1 MGKAL
6 VIVESPTKA
15 KTINKYL
22 GNNYIVKSS
31 VGHVRD
37 LLKSSV
43 LGLQKKRN
51 IKKKDQKVIKN
62 KEELLIT
69 NMGVDPYNGWT
80 ANYQILPG
88 KEKLVSELKIL
99 AINSE
104 HIYLATDL
112 DREGEAIAWHL
123 REVIGGDFQ
132 RFSRVVF
139 NEITKKS
146 IKTAFDNPCELNIH
160 RVQAQQ
166 ARRFLDRVFGYMLS
180 PLLWKKIG
188 RGLSAG
194 RVQSVAVSL
203 IVKKEREIKT
213 FISKE
218 YWQLYANLYIN
229 NTELISMK
237 VVNKK
242 GKIFKPGKK
251 IEIDDAVLLLKST
264 DYKVLEYK
272 EKNTF
277 SKPNAPFIT
286 STLQQ
291 VASARLNFSVKK
303 TMMMAQMLYEAGYI
317 TYMRTDSTNLSVDA
331 INMVRDYIYDKFG
344 KQYLSKKIN
353 IYVNKKSSQE
363 AHEAIRPSNIHVNI
377 EDLKDLESDS
387 KKLYQ
392 LIWNQFVSCQMKS
405 AKFSLRILT
414 VKAGD
419 FLLKA
424 KSRLLN
430 FDGWMKVMPIVHKNN
445 IEQIFPNILIG
456 QKLKLKDLFFAK
468 KFTKPPARFT
478 ETSLIK
484 ELEKCGI
491 GRPSTY
497 PIIIA
502 NIQERGYVKIKQ
514 HRFYAEKIGE
524 IVTDRLNEN
533 FKELM
538 DCDFTARM
546 ENKLDLIARGCIEW
560 KSVLDNFFSSF
571 MQQLKIANKSPEEG
585 GMRLNPMVLTSI
597 LCPECHRRMGI
608 KNAATGVFL
617 GCSGY
622 QFSLSEYCR
631 YTINLIPEDELSA
644 FMITASEE
652 DLETDALRARHRCT
666 KCSTAMDSY
675 FIDNKSKLYI
685 CGNNPVCNGYKII
698 KGDFCIKGYNDKT
711 IICDKCDSEMHLKIG
726 KFGKYMGCTNG
737 NCKNI
742 RKVLRNGE
750 ISPPKELPIPLP
762 ELICKKTNTYFVL
775 KDGSSG
781 IFLAASNFPKSK
793 ETRTPLVEELIRFKK
808 RLPPKFMYLT
818 TAPIIDHE
826 GNKTIIKFNRK
837 TKEQYITSEK
847 NGKSTGWN
855 AFFINNQWIVKNG

>member
-22 GNNYIVKSS
+22 GDNYIVKSS
-31 VGHVRD
+31 VGHIRD
-37 LLKSSV
+37 LLKSSLLV
-43 LGLQKKRN
+43 SQKKRN
-51 IKKKDQKVIKN
+51 VTKKCQKVIKN
-62 KEELLIT
+62 KQELLVT
-69 NMGVDPYNGWT
+69 SMGVDPYHGWK

-123 REVIGGDFQ
+123 REVIGGDVQ

-139 NEITKKS
+139 NEITQKS
-146 IKTAFDNPCELNIH
+146 ITTAFDNPCELNIH

-194 RVQSVAVSL
+194 RVQSVAVGFV
-203 IVKKEREIKT
+203 VKKEREIKQ
-213 FISKE
+213 FVSKE
-218 YWQLYANLYIN
+218 YWKLHANIYFN
-229 NTELISMK
+229 NTELLPMK

-242 GKIFKPGKK
+242 GKIFKPEKK
-251 IEIDDAVLLLKST
+251 IEIDNAILLLKNT
-264 DYKVLEYK
+264 DYQVLECK

-277 SKPNAPFIT
+277 SKPNPPFIT

-291 VASARLNFSVKK
+291 VASTRLNFSVKK

-317 TYMRTDSTNLSVDA
+317 TYMRTDSTNLSLDA
-331 INMVRDYIYDKFG
+331 INMVRDYIHDKFG
-344 KQYLSKKIN
+344 KEYLSEKIN
-353 IYVNKKSSQE
+353 VYMNTKSSQE
-363 AHEAIRPSNIHVNI
+363 AHEAIRPSNIHVNA
-377 EDLKDLESDS
+377 EDLKDLEPDS

-392 LIWNQFVSCQMKS
+392 LIWNQFVACQMKS
-405 AKFSLRILT
+405 AKFSLKILT
-414 VKAGD
+414 VTAGD
-419 FLLKA
+419 FLLQA
-424 KSRLLN
+424 KSRFLN
-430 FDGWMKVMPIVHKNN
+430 FDGWMKVMPLLDKNN
-445 IEQIFPNILIG
+445 VEKILQNISVTA
-456 QKLKLKDLFFAK
+456 KLKLKELFFSQH
-468 KFTKPPARFT
+468 FTKPPARFT

-484 ELEKCGI
+484 ELEKRGI

-497 PIIIA
+497 PIIIS
-502 NIQERGYVKIKQ
+502 NIQDRGYVRIKQ
-514 HRFYAEKIGE
+514 RRFYAEKIGE

-538 DCDFTARM
+538 DCDFTAKM
-546 ENKLDLIARGCIEW
+546 ENQLDLIATGRIEW
-560 KSVLDNFFSSF
+560 KSVLDAFFSSF
-571 MQQLKIANKSPEEG
+571 VQQLEIANQSPEEG

-597 LCPECHRRMGI
+597 LCPHCNRKMGI

-622 QFSLSEYCR
+622 QFSLSGYCR
-631 YTINLIPEDELSA
+631 YTINLIPEDELST
-644 FMITASEE
+644 FLTTSVE
-652 DLETDALRARHRCT
+652 DVETDALRARHRCI

-685 CGNNPVCNGYKII
+685 CGNNPTCNGYKIT
-698 KGDFCIKGYNDKT
+698 KGDFSIKGYNDT
-711 IICDKCDSEMHLKIG
+711 IISCDKCNSEMYLKIG
-726 KFGKYMGCTNG
+726 KFGKYMRCVNG

-742 RKVLRNGE
+742 RKVLINGE

-775 KDGSSG
+775 KDGSAG

-808 RLPPKFMYLT
+808 RLPSKFIYLT
-818 TAPIIDHE
+818 KAPILDPE

-847 NGKSTGWN
+847 NGKSTGWS
-855 AFFINNQWIVKNG
+855 AIYINNQWVANSE

>member
-22 GNNYIVKSS
+22 GNSYIVKST
-31 VGHVRD
+31 VGHIRD
-37 LLKSSV
+37 LLKSS
-43 LGLQKKRN
+43 LLSSQKKRN
-51 IKKKDQKVIKN
+51 ITKKNQKFIKN
-62 KEELLIT
+62 KQELLIT
-69 NMGVDPYNGWT
+69 NMGVDPYHGWK

-88 KEKLVSELKIL
+88 KEKIVSELKIL

-123 REVIGGDFQ
+123 REVIGGDYQ

-160 RVQAQQ
+160 RVHAQQ

-194 RVQSVAVSL
+194 RVQSVAVGL
-203 IVKKEREIKT
+203 VVKREREIKT

-229 NTELISMK
+229 NTTLLLMK

-242 GKIFKPGKK
+242 GETFKPEKK
-251 IEIDDAVLLLKST
+251 TEIDDAIFLLKNT
-264 DYKVLEYK
+264 DYQVLECK

-291 VASARLNFSVKK
+291 VASTRLNFSVKK

-317 TYMRTDSTNLSVDA
+317 TYMRTDSTNLSLDA
-331 INMVRDYIYDKFG
+331 INMVRDYIYDNFG

-353 IYVNKKSSQE
+353 VYMNKKSSQE
-363 AHEAIRPSNIHVNI
+363 AHEAIRPSNIYVNI
-377 EDLKDLESDS
+377 EDLKGLEPDS

-392 LIWNQFVSCQMKS
+392 LIWRQFVSCQMKP
-405 AKFSLRILT
+405 AKFSLKILT

-419 FLLKA
+419 FLLQA

-430 FDGWMKVMPIVHKNN
+430 FDGWMKVMPLLHNN
-445 IEQIFPNILIG
+445 KIETFFQNISVG
-456 QKLKLKDLFFAK
+456 TKLKLKELFFSQH
-468 KFTKPPARFT
+468 FTKPSARFT

-484 ELEKCGI
+484 ELEKRGI

-497 PIIIA
+497 PIIIS

-514 HRFYAEKIGE
+514 RRFYAEKIGE
-524 IVTDRLNEN
+524 IVTDRLHEN

-538 DCDFTARM
+538 DCNFTAKM
-546 ENKLDLIARGCIEW
+546 ENQLDLIAKGHIEW
-560 KSVLDNFFSSF
+560 KSVLDDFFSSF
-571 MQQLKIANKSPEEG
+571 IKQLKIAYQSPEDG

-597 LCPECHRRMGI
+597 LCPDCNRKMGI
-608 KNAATGVFL
+608 KNATTGVFL

-631 YTINLIPEDELSA
+631 NTINLIPEDELSTFLA
-644 FMITASEE
+644 DSSVEKA
-652 DLETDALRARHRCT
+652 ETNFLRARDRCT
-666 KCSTAMDSY
+666 KCGTAMDSY
-675 FIDNKSKLYI
+675 FIDNQSKLDI
-685 CGNNPVCNGYKII
+685 CGNNPVCNGYKIRKGNYSI
-698 KGDFCIKGYNDKT
+698 KDYNR
-711 IICDKCDSEMHLKIG
+711 IISCDKCNSEMHLKIG

-737 NCKNI
+737 SCKNI
-742 RKVLRNGE
+742 RKVLSNGE

-762 ELICKKTNTYFVL
+762 ELICKTTNTHFVL
-775 KDGSSG
+775 KDGSAG

-808 RLPPKFMYLT
+808 RLPSKFIYLT
-818 TAPIIDHE
+818 KAPIIDPE
-826 GNKTIIKFNRK
+826 GNKTIVKFNRK
-837 TKEQYITSEK
+837 TKEQYIVSKK
-847 NGKSTGWN
+847 NGKSTGWS
-855 AFFINNQWIVKNG
+855 AFYVNNKWITNSK